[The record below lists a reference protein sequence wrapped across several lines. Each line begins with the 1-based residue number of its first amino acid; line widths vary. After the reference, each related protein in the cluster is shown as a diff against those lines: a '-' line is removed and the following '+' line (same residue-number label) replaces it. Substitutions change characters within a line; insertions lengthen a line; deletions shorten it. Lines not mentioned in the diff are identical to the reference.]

1 MKLIPLYLVQT
12 KTSFLMN
19 RSIKKVA
26 ILGSGIM
33 GSRIACHFANI
44 GVQVLLLDI
53 VPKEL
58 TAEEQ
63 AKGLLLDSPLVKN
76 RIVNLAFQQTLRSKP
91 ASLYHAKFA
100 ANIQLGNFDDHLSDI
115 TDADWIMEVV
125 VENLAIKKSLYD
137 RVEQFRKAGTLITS
151 NTSGIPIHLMA
162 EGRSAD
168 FQAHFCGTHFFNPPR
183 YLRLLEIIPT
193 PKTDPAVIE
202 FLLTYGE
209 TQLGKA
215 TVLCKDTPAFIA
227 NRIGVYS
234 MMQTMKVVEELGL
247 SVEQVDKLTSKV
259 VGRPKSGTFRLSDV
273 VGLDTTVHVAN
284 NLLAALTEDESK
296 SIFELPSM
304 MQKLMANKWLGD
316 KTGQGFYK
324 KTKDEKGKTVIL
336 SLDLKTFEYRAAE
349 RVSFETLERSKAVDN
364 LTDRFELL
372 LNGKDLAGEFYRKTI
387 LDGFRYASNRVPE
400 IADDLVKI
408 DQAICAGFG
417 WEMGVFETWD
427 AIGVEKANA
436 MMAELGL
443 NPAPWVSEM
452 LALGHS
458 TFYKTAGGKRLYYDL
473 ASKSYQAI
481 PGQEKQISLQI
492 LKPTNTVFKN
502 DDAPLIGLSDGIV
515 GLEFHSK
522 MNTMGQGVLEG
533 LACAIE
539 TAEKDFRGLVI
550 GNESNEAFSAGANLG
565 MLYMFGIEKKF
576 DEVNQMIATF
586 QESMMRVRYSSI
598 PVVVAPHTLAL
609 GGGCEINL
617 HADKI
622 VAHSGLYMGLVEVG
636 VGLIPAGGG
645 TKEMALRMGDA
656 RRSGDV
662 ELNRLQQAFMNIAT
676 AKVSTSAHE
685 ALEMNYLRTQDRIVL
700 NRSQV
705 ISEAKKEAMLLA
717 EAGYVQKNR
726 RSDVWVEGK
735 QGLALFKAGIQ
746 GMLMG
751 RYISEHDALIA
762 NKLAFAI
769 CGGDL
774 DAPQQVTEQYLLD
787 LEREAF
793 LSLTG
798 EQKTME
804 RIGSLL
810 SGGKPLRN

>member
-1 MKLIPLYLVQT
+1 
-12 KTSFLMN
+12 
-19 RSIKKVA
+19 
-26 ILGSGIM
+26 M

-53 VPKEL
+53 APKEL
-58 TAEEQ
+58 SAEEA
-63 AKGLLLDSPLVKN
+63 AKGLTLESPAVRN
-76 RIVNLAFQQTLRSKP
+76 RIVNAAFQQTLKSKP
-91 ASLYHAKFA
+91 ASLYQAGFA
-100 ANIQLGNFDDHLSDI
+100 SNIQVGNFEDNLSNISDV
-115 TDADWIMEVV
+115 DWIMEVV

-137 RVEQFRKAGTLITS
+137 RVEQFRTPGTLITS

-202 FLLTYGE
+202 FLLAYGE

-247 SVEQVDKLTSKV
+247 TVEQVDKLTSKV

-284 NLLAALTEDESK
+284 NLNATLTSDESK

-304 MQKLMANKWLGD
+304 MQKLIDNKWLGD

-324 KTKDEKGKTVIL
+324 KTKDDKGKTVIL
-336 SLDLKTFEYRAAE
+336 SLDLQTFEYRPAQ
-349 RVSFETLERSKAVDN
+349 RVSFETLERSKAVDQ
-364 LTDRFELL
+364 LADRFALL
-372 LNGKDLAGEFYRKTI
+372 LAGQDLAGEFYRKTI

-436 MMAELGL
+436 MMADLGIS
-443 NPAPWVSEM
+443 PAPWVSEM

-458 TFYKTAGGKRLYYDL
+458 TFYKTEGGKRLYYDL
-473 ASKSYQAI
+473 ASKSYQVI
-481 PGQEKQISLQI
+481 PGQEKQISLSI

-502 DDAPLIGLSDGIV
+502 DDAHIIDLGDGIV

-533 LACAIE
+533 LAYAIE

-576 DEVNQMIATF
+576 DEVNHMIATF

-622 VAHSGLYMGLVEVG
+622 VAHSELYMGLVEVG

-656 RRSGDV
+656 RRTGDV

-685 ALEMNYLRTQDRIVL
+685 ALEMNYLRSQDRIVL

-705 ISEAKKEAMLLA
+705 ISEAKKEAILLA

-774 DAPQQVTEQYLLD
+774 DAPQMVTEQYLLD

-798 EQKTME
+798 EQKTMD

>member
-1 MKLIPLYLVQT
+1 
-12 KTSFLMN
+12 MN

-53 VPKEL
+53 APKEL
-58 TAEEQ
+58 NAEEE
-63 AKGLLLDSPLVKN
+63 AKGLSLESPLVKN
-76 RIVNLAFQQTLRSKP
+76 RIVNLAFQQTLKSKP
-91 ASLYHAKFA
+91 ASLYQAGFA
-100 ANIQLGNFDDHLSDI
+100 ANIQLGNFDDNLSGI
-115 TDADWIMEVV
+115 VDADWIMEVV
-125 VENLAIKKSLYD
+125 VENLAIKRSLYD
-137 RVEQFRKAGTLITS
+137 RVEQFRKEGTLITS

-193 PKTDPAVIE
+193 PKTDPAVVE
-202 FLLTYGE
+202 FLLAYGE

-247 SVEQVDKLTSKV
+247 TVEQVDKLTSKV

-284 NLLAALTEDESK
+284 NLNAALTEDESK

-304 MQKLMANKWLGD
+304 MQKLMDNKWLGD

-324 KTKDEKGKTVIL
+324 KTKDDKGKTVIL
-336 SLDLKTFEYRAAE
+336 SLDLQTFEYRAAQ
-349 RVSFETLERSKAVDN
+349 RVSFETLERSKAIDN
-364 LTDRFELL
+364 LADRFALL
-372 LNGKDLAGEFYRKTI
+372 LAGQDLAGEFYRKTI

-436 MMAELGL
+436 MMADLGL
-443 NPAPWVSEM
+443 SPAPWVKEM

-458 TFYKTAGGKRLYYDL
+458 TFYKTEGGKRLYYDL
-473 ASKSYQAI
+473 ASKSYQII

-502 DDAPLIGLSDGIV
+502 DDAHIIDLGDGIV

-533 LACAIE
+533 LAYAIE

-622 VAHSGLYMGLVEVG
+622 VAHSELYMGLVEVG

-656 RRSGDV
+656 RRTGDV

-705 ISEAKKEAMLLA
+705 ISEAKKEAILLA

-798 EQKTME
+798 EQKTMD

>member
-1 MKLIPLYLVQT
+1 
-12 KTSFLMN
+12 MN

-53 VPKEL
+53 APKEL
-58 TAEEQ
+58 NAEEE
-63 AKGLLLDSPLVKN
+63 AKGLSLESPLVKN
-76 RIVNLAFQQTLRSKP
+76 RIVNLAFQQTLKSKP
-91 ASLYHAKFA
+91 ASLYQAGFA
-100 ANIQLGNFDDHLSDI
+100 ANIQLGNFDDNLSNI
-115 TDADWIMEVV
+115 SDADWIMEVV
-125 VENLAIKKSLYD
+125 VENLAIKRSLYD
-137 RVEQFRKAGTLITS
+137 RVEQFRKEGTLITS

-193 PKTDPAVIE
+193 PKTDPAVVE
-202 FLLTYGE
+202 FLLAYGE

-304 MQKLMANKWLGD
+304 MQKLMDNKWLGD

-324 KTKDEKGKTVIL
+324 KTKDDKGKTVIL
-336 SLDLKTFEYRAAE
+336 SLDLQTFEYRAAQ
-349 RVSFETLERSKAVDN
+349 RVSFETLERSKAVDQ
-364 LTDRFELL
+364 LADRFALL
-372 LNGKDLAGEFYRKTI
+372 LAGQDLAGEFYRKTI

-436 MMAELGL
+436 MMADLGL
-443 NPAPWVSEM
+443 SPAPWVKEM

-458 TFYKTAGGKRLYYDL
+458 TFYKTEGGKRLYYNL
-473 ASKSYQAI
+473 ASKSYQVI
-481 PGQEKQISLQI
+481 PGQEKQISLSI

-502 DDAPLIGLSDGIV
+502 DDAHIIDLGDGIV

-533 LACAIE
+533 LAYAIE

-576 DEVNQMIATF
+576 DEVNQLIATF

-622 VAHSGLYMGLVEVG
+622 VAHSELYMGLVEVG

-656 RRSGDV
+656 RRAGDV

-705 ISEAKKEAMLLA
+705 ISEAKKEAILLA

-798 EQKTME
+798 EQKTMD

>member
-1 MKLIPLYLVQT
+1 
-12 KTSFLMN
+12 MN

-53 VPKEL
+53 APKEL
-58 TAEEQ
+58 SAEEV
-63 AKGLLLDSPLVKN
+63 AKGLTLESPAVRN
-76 RIVNLAFQQTLRSKP
+76 RIVNAAFQQTLKSKP
-91 ASLYHAKFA
+91 ASLYQAGFA
-100 ANIQLGNFDDHLSDI
+100 SNIQVGNFEDNLSNISDV
-115 TDADWIMEVV
+115 DWIMEVV

-137 RVEQFRKAGTLITS
+137 RVEQFRTPGTLITS

-202 FLLTYGE
+202 FLLAYGE

-247 SVEQVDKLTSKV
+247 TVEQVDKLTSKV

-284 NLLAALTEDESK
+284 NLNATLTSDESK
-296 SIFELPSM
+296 SIFELPLM
-304 MQKLMANKWLGD
+304 MQKLIDNKWLGD

-324 KTKDEKGKTVIL
+324 KTKDDKGKTVIL
-336 SLDLKTFEYRAAE
+336 SLDLQTFEYRAAQ
-349 RVSFETLERSKAVDN
+349 RVSFETLERSKAVDQ
-364 LTDRFELL
+364 LADRFTLL
-372 LNGKDLAGEFYRKTI
+372 LAGQDLAGEFYRKTI

-427 AIGVEKANA
+427 AIGIEKANA
-436 MMAELGL
+436 MMAEMGL
-443 NPAPWVSEM
+443 TPAPWVAEM
-452 LALGHS
+452 LSLGHS
-458 TFYKTAGGKRLYYDL
+458 TFYKIEGGKRLYYDI
-473 ASKSYQAI
+473 ASKSYQVI
-481 PGQEKQISLQI
+481 PGQEKQISLSI

-502 DDAPLIGLSDGIV
+502 DDAHIIDLGDGIV

-533 LACAIE
+533 LAFAIE

-622 VAHSGLYMGLVEVG
+622 VAHSELYMGLVEVG

-656 RRSGDV
+656 RRTGDV

-705 ISEAKKEAMLLA
+705 ISEAKKEAILLA

-774 DAPQQVTEQYLLD
+774 DAPQMVTEQYLLD

-798 EQKTME
+798 EQKTMD

>member
-1 MKLIPLYLVQT
+1 
-12 KTSFLMN
+12 MN

-53 VPKEL
+53 APKEL
-58 TAEEQ
+58 SAEEA
-63 AKGLLLDSPLVKN
+63 AKGLTLESPAVRN
-76 RIVNLAFQQTLRSKP
+76 RIVNAAFQQTLKSKP
-91 ASLYHAKFA
+91 ASLYQAGFA
-100 ANIQLGNFDDHLSDI
+100 ANIQVGNFEDNLSGI
-115 TDADWIMEVV
+115 SDADWIMEVV
-125 VENLAIKKSLYD
+125 VENLAIKKSIYE
-137 RVEQFRKAGTLITS
+137 RVEQFRQPGTLITS

-193 PKTDPAVIE
+193 PKTDASVID
-202 FLLTYGE
+202 FLLAYGE
-209 TQLGKA
+209 TQLGKT

-247 SVEQVDKLTSKV
+247 TVEQVDKLTSKV

-284 NLLAALTEDESK
+284 NLHATLSNDESK
-296 SIFELPSM
+296 SIFALPSM
-304 MQKLMANKWLGD
+304 MQKLIENKWLGD

-324 KTKDEKGKTVIL
+324 KTKDDKGKTVIL
-336 SLDLKTFEYRAAE
+336 SLDLQTFEYRAAQ
-349 RVSFETLERSKAVDN
+349 RVSFETLERSKAIDN
-364 LTDRFELL
+364 LADRFALL
-372 LNGKDLAGEFYRKTI
+372 LAGQDLAGEFYRKTI

-443 NPAPWVSEM
+443 TPAPWVTEM

-458 TFYKTAGGKRLYYDL
+458 TFYKIEGGKRLYYDL
-473 ASKSYQAI
+473 ASKSYQVI
-481 PGQEKQISLQI
+481 PGQEKQISLSI

-502 DDAPLIGLSDGIV
+502 DDAHIIDLGDGIV

-533 LACAIE
+533 LAYAIE

-576 DEVNQMIATF
+576 DEVNHMIATF

-622 VAHSGLYMGLVEVG
+622 VAHSELYMGLVEVG

-705 ISEAKKEAMLLA
+705 ISEAKKEAILLA

-774 DAPQQVTEQYLLD
+774 DAPQMVTEQYLLD

-798 EQKTME
+798 EQKTMD

>member
-1 MKLIPLYLVQT
+1 
-12 KTSFLMN
+12 MN

-53 VPKEL
+53 APKEL
-58 TAEEQ
+58 NAEEE
-63 AKGLLLDSPLVKN
+63 AKGLSLESPLVKN
-76 RIVNLAFQQTLRSKP
+76 RIVNLAFQQTLKSKP
-91 ASLYHAKFA
+91 ASLYQAGFA
-100 ANIQLGNFDDHLSDI
+100 ANIQLGNFDDNLSGI
-115 TDADWIMEVV
+115 VDADWIMEVV
-125 VENLAIKKSLYD
+125 VENLAIKRSLYD
-137 RVEQFRKAGTLITS
+137 RVEQFRKEGTLITS

-193 PKTDPAVIE
+193 PKTDPAVVE
-202 FLLTYGE
+202 FLLAYGE

-304 MQKLMANKWLGD
+304 MQKLMDNKWLGD

-324 KTKDEKGKTVIL
+324 KTKDDKGKTVIL
-336 SLDLKTFEYRAAE
+336 SLDLQTFEYRAAQ
-349 RVSFETLERSKAVDN
+349 RVSFETLERSKAVDQ
-364 LTDRFELL
+364 LADRFALL
-372 LNGKDLAGEFYRKTI
+372 LAGQDLAGEFYRKTI

-436 MMAELGL
+436 MMADLGL
-443 NPAPWVSEM
+443 SPAPWVKEM

-458 TFYKTAGGKRLYYDL
+458 TFYKTEGGKRLYYNL
-473 ASKSYQAI
+473 ASKSYQVI
-481 PGQEKQISLQI
+481 PGQEKQISLSI

-502 DDAPLIGLSDGIV
+502 DDAHIIDLGDGIV

-533 LACAIE
+533 LAYAIE

-622 VAHSGLYMGLVEVG
+622 VAHSELYMGLVEVG

-656 RRSGDV
+656 RRAGDV

-705 ISEAKKEAMLLA
+705 ISEAKKEAILLA

-798 EQKTME
+798 EQKTMD

>member
-1 MKLIPLYLVQT
+1 
-12 KTSFLMN
+12 
-19 RSIKKVA
+19 
-26 ILGSGIM
+26 M

-53 VPKEL
+53 APKEL
-58 TAEEQ
+58 SAEEA
-63 AKGLLLDSPLVKN
+63 AKGLTLESPAVRN
-76 RIVNLAFQQTLRSKP
+76 RIVNAAFQQTLKSKP
-91 ASLYHAKFA
+91 ASLYQAGFA
-100 ANIQLGNFDDHLSDI
+100 ANIQVGNFEDNLSGI
-115 TDADWIMEVV
+115 SDADWIMEVV
-125 VENLAIKKSLYD
+125 VENLAIKKSIYE
-137 RVEQFRKAGTLITS
+137 RVEQFRQPGTLITS

-193 PKTDPAVIE
+193 PKTDASVID
-202 FLLTYGE
+202 FLLAYGE
-209 TQLGKA
+209 TQLGKT

-247 SVEQVDKLTSKV
+247 TVEQVDKLTSKV

-284 NLLAALTEDESK
+284 NLHATLSNDESK
-296 SIFELPSM
+296 SIFALPSM
-304 MQKLMANKWLGD
+304 MQKLIENKWLGD

-324 KTKDEKGKTVIL
+324 KTKDDKGKTVIL
-336 SLDLKTFEYRAAE
+336 SLDLQTFEYRAAQ
-349 RVSFETLERSKAVDN
+349 RVSFETLERSKAIDN
-364 LTDRFELL
+364 LADRFALL
-372 LNGKDLAGEFYRKTI
+372 LAGQDLAGEFYRKTI

-443 NPAPWVSEM
+443 TPAPWVTEM

-458 TFYKTAGGKRLYYDL
+458 TFYKIEGGKRLYYDL
-473 ASKSYQAI
+473 ASKSYQVI
-481 PGQEKQISLQI
+481 PGQEKQISLSI

-502 DDAPLIGLSDGIV
+502 DDAHIIDLGDGIV

-533 LACAIE
+533 LAYAIE

-576 DEVNQMIATF
+576 DEVNHMIATF

-622 VAHSGLYMGLVEVG
+622 VAHSELYMGLVEVG

-705 ISEAKKEAMLLA
+705 ISEAKKEAILLA

-774 DAPQQVTEQYLLD
+774 DAPQMVTEQYLLD

-798 EQKTME
+798 EQKTMD

>member
-1 MKLIPLYLVQT
+1 
-12 KTSFLMN
+12 MN

-53 VPKEL
+53 APKEL
-58 TAEEQ
+58 NAEEE
-63 AKGLLLDSPLVKN
+63 AKGLSLESPLVKN
-76 RIVNLAFQQTLRSKP
+76 RIVNLAFQQTLKSKP
-91 ASLYHAKFA
+91 ASLYQAGFA
-100 ANIQLGNFDDHLSDI
+100 ANIQLGNFDDNLSGI
-115 TDADWIMEVV
+115 VDADWIMEVV
-125 VENLAIKKSLYD
+125 VENLAIKRSLYD

-193 PKTDPAVIE
+193 PKTDPAVVE
-202 FLLTYGE
+202 FLLAYGE

-304 MQKLMANKWLGD
+304 MQKLMDNKWLGD

-324 KTKDEKGKTVIL
+324 KTKDDKGKTVIL
-336 SLDLKTFEYRAAE
+336 SLDLQTFEYRAAQ
-349 RVSFETLERSKAVDN
+349 RVSFETLERSKAVDQ
-364 LTDRFELL
+364 LADRFALL
-372 LNGKDLAGEFYRKTI
+372 LAGQDLAGEFYRKTI

-436 MMAELGL
+436 MMADLGL
-443 NPAPWVSEM
+443 TPAPWVTEM

-458 TFYKTAGGKRLYYDL
+458 TFYKTEGGKRLYYNL
-473 ASKSYQAI
+473 ASKSYQVI
-481 PGQEKQISLQI
+481 PGQEKQISLSI

-502 DDAPLIGLSDGIV
+502 DDAHIIDLGDGIV

-533 LACAIE
+533 LAYAIE

-622 VAHSGLYMGLVEVG
+622 VAHSELYMGLVEVG

-656 RRSGDV
+656 RRTGDV

-705 ISEAKKEAMLLA
+705 ISEAKKEAILLA

-798 EQKTME
+798 EQKTMD

>member
-1 MKLIPLYLVQT
+1 
-12 KTSFLMN
+12 MN

-53 VPKEL
+53 APKEL
-58 TAEEQ
+58 TVEEQ
-63 AKGLLLDSPLVKN
+63 AKGLSLDSPLVKN
-76 RIVNLAFQQTLRSKP
+76 RIVHLAFQQTLKSKP
-91 ASLYHAKFA
+91 ASLYQAGFA
-100 ANIQLGNFDDHLSDI
+100 ANIQLGNFDDNLSGI
-115 TDADWIMEVV
+115 ANADWIMEVV

-137 RVEQFRKAGTLITS
+137 RVEQYRKDGTLITS

-183 YLRLLEIIPT
+183 YLKLLEIIPT
-193 PKTDPAVIE
+193 PQTDSSVVE
-202 FLLTYGE
+202 FLLAYGE
-209 TQLGKA
+209 TQLGKT

-247 SVEQVDKLTSKV
+247 NVEQVDKLTSKV

-304 MQKLMANKWLGD
+304 LEKLIANKWLGD

-324 KTKDEKGKTVIL
+324 KTKDDKGKTVIL
-336 SLDLKTFEYRAAE
+336 SLDLQTFEYRAAQ
-349 RVSFETLERSKAVDN
+349 RVSFETLERAKAVDQ
-364 LTDRFELL
+364 LADRFALL
-372 LNGKDLAGEFYRKTI
+372 LAGQDLAGEFYRKTI

-427 AIGVEKANA
+427 AIGVEKAIA
-436 MMAELGL
+436 MMADLGL
-443 NPAPWVSEM
+443 SPAAWVSEM

-458 TFYKTAGGKRLYYDL
+458 TFYKTEAGKRLYYDL
-473 ASKSYQAI
+473 ASKSYQVI

-502 DDAPLIGLSDGIV
+502 DDAHIVDVGDGIV

-533 LACAIE
+533 LAYAIE

-622 VAHSGLYMGLVEVG
+622 VAHAELYMGLVEVG

-656 RRSGDV
+656 RRTGDV

-705 ISEAKKEAMLLA
+705 ISEAKKEAILLA

>member
-1 MKLIPLYLVQT
+1 
-12 KTSFLMN
+12 MN

-53 VPKEL
+53 APKEL
-58 TAEEQ
+58 SAEEA
-63 AKGLLLDSPLVKN
+63 AKGLTLESPAVRN
-76 RIVNLAFQQTLRSKP
+76 RIVNAAFQQTLKSKP
-91 ASLYHAKFA
+91 ASLYQAGFA
-100 ANIQLGNFDDHLSDI
+100 ANIQVGNFEDNLSGI
-115 TDADWIMEVV
+115 SDADWIMEVV

-137 RVEQFRKAGTLITS
+137 RVEQFRTAGTLITS

-193 PKTDPAVIE
+193 PKTDSSVID
-202 FLLTYGE
+202 FLLAYGE
-209 TQLGKA
+209 TQLGKT

-247 SVEQVDKLTSKV
+247 TVEQVDKLTSKV

-284 NLLAALTEDESK
+284 NLHATLSNDESK
-296 SIFELPSM
+296 SIFALPSM
-304 MQKLMANKWLGD
+304 MQKLIENKWLGD

-324 KTKDEKGKTVIL
+324 KTKDDKGKTVIL
-336 SLDLKTFEYRAAE
+336 SLDLQTFEYRAAQ
-349 RVSFETLERSKAVDN
+349 RVSFETLERSKAIDN
-364 LTDRFELL
+364 LADRFALL
-372 LNGKDLAGEFYRKTI
+372 LAGQDLAGEFYRKTI

-436 MMAELGL
+436 MMTELGIT
-443 NPAPWVSEM
+443 PAPWVAEM
-452 LALGHS
+452 VALGHS
-458 TFYKTAGGKRLYYDL
+458 TFYKIEGGKRLYYDL
-473 ASKSYQAI
+473 ASKSYQVI
-481 PGQEKQISLQI
+481 PGQEKQISLSI

-502 DDAPLIGLSDGIV
+502 DDAHIIDLGDGIV

-533 LACAIE
+533 LAYAIE

-576 DEVNQMIATF
+576 DDVNHMIATF

-622 VAHSGLYMGLVEVG
+622 VAHSELYMGLVEVG

-676 AKVSTSAHE
+676 AKVSTSAYE

-705 ISEAKKEAMLLA
+705 ISEAKKEAILLA

-774 DAPQQVTEQYLLD
+774 DAPQMVTEQYLLD

-798 EQKTME
+798 EQKTMD

>member
-1 MKLIPLYLVQT
+1 
-12 KTSFLMN
+12 MN

-26 ILGSGIM
+26 VLGSGIM

-53 VPKEL
+53 APKEL
-58 TAEEQ
+58 SAEEA
-63 AKGLLLDSPLVKN
+63 AKGLTLESPAVRN
-76 RIVNLAFQQTLRSKP
+76 RIVNAAFQQTLKSKP
-91 ASLYHAKFA
+91 ASLYQAGFA
-100 ANIQLGNFDDHLSDI
+100 ANIQVGNFEDNLSGI
-115 TDADWIMEVV
+115 SDADWIMEVV

-137 RVEQFRKAGTLITS
+137 RVEQFRTAGTLITS

-193 PKTDPAVIE
+193 PKTDSSVID
-202 FLLTYGE
+202 FLLAYGE
-209 TQLGKA
+209 TQLGKT

-247 SVEQVDKLTSKV
+247 TVEQVDKLTSKV

-284 NLLAALTEDESK
+284 NLHATLSNDESK
-296 SIFELPSM
+296 SIFALPSM
-304 MQKLMANKWLGD
+304 MQKLIENKWLGD

-324 KTKDEKGKTVIL
+324 KTKDDKGKTVIL
-336 SLDLKTFEYRAAE
+336 SLDLQTFEYRAAQ
-349 RVSFETLERSKAVDN
+349 RVSFETLERSKAIDN
-364 LTDRFELL
+364 LADRFALL
-372 LNGKDLAGEFYRKTI
+372 LAGQDLAGEFYRKTI

-436 MMAELGL
+436 MMTELGL
-443 NPAPWVSEM
+443 TPAPWVAEM

-458 TFYKTAGGKRLYYDL
+458 TFYKIEGGKRLYYDL
-473 ASKSYQAI
+473 ASKSYQVI
-481 PGQEKQISLQI
+481 PGQEKQISLSI

-502 DDAPLIGLSDGIV
+502 DDAHIIDLGDGIV

-533 LACAIE
+533 LAYAIE

-576 DEVNQMIATF
+576 DDVNHMIATF

-622 VAHSGLYMGLVEVG
+622 VAHSELYMGLVEVG

-676 AKVSTSAHE
+676 AKVSTSAYE

-705 ISEAKKEAMLLA
+705 ISEAKKEAILLA

-774 DAPQQVTEQYLLD
+774 DAPQMVTEQYLLD

-798 EQKTME
+798 EQKTMD

>member
-1 MKLIPLYLVQT
+1 
-12 KTSFLMN
+12 MN

-53 VPKEL
+53 APKEL
-58 TAEEQ
+58 NAEEE
-63 AKGLLLDSPLVKN
+63 AKGLSLESPLVKN
-76 RIVNLAFQQTLRSKP
+76 RIVNLAFQQTLKSKP
-91 ASLYHAKFA
+91 ASLYQAGFA
-100 ANIQLGNFDDHLSDI
+100 ANIQLGNFDDNLSGI
-115 TDADWIMEVV
+115 VDADWIMEVV
-125 VENLAIKKSLYD
+125 VENLAIKRSLYD
-137 RVEQFRKAGTLITS
+137 RVEQFRKEGTLITS

-193 PKTDPAVIE
+193 PKTDSAVVE
-202 FLLTYGE
+202 FLLAYGE

-284 NLLAALTEDESK
+284 NLSAALTEDESK

-304 MQKLMANKWLGD
+304 MQKLMDNKWLGD

-324 KTKDEKGKTVIL
+324 KTKDDKGKTVIL
-336 SLDLKTFEYRAAE
+336 SLDLQTFEYRAAQ
-349 RVSFETLERSKAVDN
+349 RVSFETLERSKAVDQ
-364 LTDRFELL
+364 LADRFALL
-372 LNGKDLAGEFYRKTI
+372 LAGQDLAGEFYRKTI

-436 MMAELGL
+436 MMADLGL
-443 NPAPWVSEM
+443 SPAPWVKEM

-458 TFYKTAGGKRLYYDL
+458 TFYKTEGGKRLYYNL
-473 ASKSYQAI
+473 ASKSYQVI
-481 PGQEKQISLQI
+481 PGQEKQISLSI

-502 DDAPLIGLSDGIV
+502 DDAHIIDLGDGIV

-533 LACAIE
+533 LAHAIE

-622 VAHSGLYMGLVEVG
+622 VAHSELYMGLVEVG

-656 RRSGDV
+656 RRAGDV

-705 ISEAKKEAMLLA
+705 ISEAKKEAILLA

-798 EQKTME
+798 EQKTMD

>member
-1 MKLIPLYLVQT
+1 
-12 KTSFLMN
+12 MN
-19 RSIKKVA
+19 RSIKRVA

-53 VPKEL
+53 APKEL
-58 TAEEQ
+58 NAEEE
-63 AKGLLLDSPLVKN
+63 AKGLSLESPLVKN
-76 RIVNLAFQQTLRSKP
+76 RIVNLAFQQTLKSKP
-91 ASLYHAKFA
+91 ASLYQAGFA
-100 ANIQLGNFDDHLSDI
+100 ANIQLGNFDDNLSAI
-115 TDADWIMEVV
+115 ADADWIMEVV

-137 RVEQFRKAGTLITS
+137 RVEKFRKAGTLITS

-193 PKTDPAVIE
+193 PKTDPAVVE
-202 FLLTYGE
+202 FLLAYGE

-247 SVEQVDKLTSKV
+247 TVEQVDKLTSKV

-284 NLLAALTEDESK
+284 NLNAALTEDESK

-304 MQKLMANKWLGD
+304 MQKLMDNKWLGD

-324 KTKDEKGKTVIL
+324 KTKDDKGKTVIL
-336 SLDLKTFEYRAAE
+336 SLDLQTFEYRAAQ
-349 RVSFETLERSKAVDN
+349 RVSFETLERSKAIDN
-364 LTDRFELL
+364 LADRFALL
-372 LNGKDLAGEFYRKTI
+372 LAGQDLAGEFYRKTI

-443 NPAPWVSEM
+443 SPAPWVKEM

-458 TFYKTAGGKRLYYDL
+458 TFYKTEGGKRLYYDL
-473 ASKSYQAI
+473 ASKSYQVI
-481 PGQEKQISLQI
+481 PGQEKQISLSI

-502 DDAPLIGLSDGIV
+502 DDAHIIDLGDGIV

-533 LACAIE
+533 LAFAIE

-622 VAHSGLYMGLVEVG
+622 VAHSELYMGLVEVG

-656 RRSGDV
+656 RRTGDV

-705 ISEAKKEAMLLA
+705 ISEAKKEAILLA

-798 EQKTME
+798 EQKTMD

>member
-1 MKLIPLYLVQT
+1 
-12 KTSFLMN
+12 MN

-53 VPKEL
+53 APKEL
-58 TAEEQ
+58 NAEEQ
-63 AKGLLLDSPLVKN
+63 VKGLSLESPLVKN
-76 RIVNLAFQQTLRSKP
+76 RMVNAAFQQTLKSKP
-91 ASLYHAKFA
+91 ASLYQTGFA
-100 ANIQLGNFDDHLSDI
+100 ANIQLGNFDDNLSGI
-115 TDADWIMEVV
+115 SDADWIMEVV

-193 PKTDPAVIE
+193 PKTDPAVVE
-202 FLLTYGE
+202 FLLAYGE
-209 TQLGKA
+209 TQLGKT

-284 NLLAALTEDESK
+284 NLHAALTDDESK

-324 KTKDEKGKTVIL
+324 KTKDDKGKTVIL
-336 SLDLKTFEYRAAE
+336 SLDLKTFEYGAQQ
-349 RVSFETLERSKAVDN
+349 RVSFETLERSKAVDQ
-364 LTDRFELL
+364 LADRFALL
-372 LNGKDLAGEFYRKTI
+372 LAGQDLAGEFYRKTI

-436 MMAELGL
+436 MMADLVL
-443 NPAPWVSEM
+443 YPAPWVTEM
-452 LALGHS
+452 LALGHTS
-458 TFYKTAGGKRLYYDL
+458 FYKTEGGKRLYYDL
-473 ASKSYQAI
+473 SSKSYQAI

-502 DDAPLIGLSDGIV
+502 DDAHLIDLGDGIV

-533 LACAIE
+533 LAHAIE

-622 VAHSGLYMGLVEVG
+622 VAHAELYMGLVEVG

-656 RRSGDV
+656 RRTGDV

-705 ISEAKKEAMLLA
+705 ISEAKKEAILLA

-798 EQKTME
+798 EQKTMD

>member
-1 MKLIPLYLVQT
+1 
-12 KTSFLMN
+12 MN

-53 VPKEL
+53 APKEL
-58 TAEEQ
+58 NAEEE
-63 AKGLLLDSPLVKN
+63 AKGLSLESPLVKN
-76 RIVNLAFQQTLRSKP
+76 RIVNLAFQQTLKSKP
-91 ASLYHAKFA
+91 ASLYQAGFA
-100 ANIQLGNFDDHLSDI
+100 ANIQLGNFDDNLSNI
-115 TDADWIMEVV
+115 SDADWIMEVV
-125 VENLAIKKSLYD
+125 VENLTIKRSLYD

-193 PKTDPAVIE
+193 PKTDPAVVE
-202 FLLTYGE
+202 FLLAYGE

-284 NLLAALTEDESK
+284 NLKAALTEDESK

-304 MQKLMANKWLGD
+304 MQKLMDNKWLGD

-324 KTKDEKGKTVIL
+324 KTKDDKGKTVIL
-336 SLDLKTFEYRAAE
+336 SLDLQTFEYRAAQ
-349 RVSFETLERSKAVDN
+349 RVSFETLERSKAVDQ
-364 LTDRFELL
+364 LADRFALL
-372 LNGKDLAGEFYRKTI
+372 LAGQDLAGEFYRKTI
-387 LDGFRYASNRVPE
+387 LDGFRYASNRVTE

-436 MMAELGL
+436 MMADLGL
-443 NPAPWVSEM
+443 SPAPWVKEM

-458 TFYKTAGGKRLYYDL
+458 TFYKTEGGKRYYYDL
-473 ASKSYQAI
+473 ASKSYQVI
-481 PGQEKQISLQI
+481 PGQEKQISLSI

-502 DDAPLIGLSDGIV
+502 DDAHIIDLGDGIV

-533 LACAIE
+533 LAHAIE

-622 VAHSGLYMGLVEVG
+622 VAHSELYMGLVEVG

-656 RRSGDV
+656 RRKGDV

-705 ISEAKKEAMLLA
+705 ISEAKKEAILLA

-774 DAPQQVTEQYLLD
+774 DAPQQVSEQYLLD

-798 EQKTME
+798 EQKTMD

>member
-1 MKLIPLYLVQT
+1 
-12 KTSFLMN
+12 MN

-53 VPKEL
+53 APKEL
-58 TAEEQ
+58 NAEEE
-63 AKGLLLDSPLVKN
+63 AKGLSLESPLVKN
-76 RIVNLAFQQTLRSKP
+76 RIVNLAFQQTLKSKP
-91 ASLYHAKFA
+91 ASLYQAGFA
-100 ANIQLGNFDDHLSDI
+100 ANIQLGNFDDNLSGI
-115 TDADWIMEVV
+115 VDADWIMEVV
-125 VENLAIKKSLYD
+125 VENLAIKRSLYD

-193 PKTDPAVIE
+193 PKTDPAVVE
-202 FLLTYGE
+202 FLLAYGE

-304 MQKLMANKWLGD
+304 MQKLMDNKWLGD

-324 KTKDEKGKTVIL
+324 KTKDDKGKTVIL
-336 SLDLKTFEYRAAE
+336 SLDLQTFEYRAAQ
-349 RVSFETLERSKAVDN
+349 RVSFETLERSKAVDQ
-364 LTDRFELL
+364 LADRFALL
-372 LNGKDLAGEFYRKTI
+372 LAGQDLAGEFYRKTI

-436 MMAELGL
+436 MMADLGL
-443 NPAPWVSEM
+443 SPAPWVKEM

-458 TFYKTAGGKRLYYDL
+458 TFYKTEGGKRLYYNL
-473 ASKSYQAI
+473 ASKSYQVI
-481 PGQEKQISLQI
+481 PGQEKQISLSI

-502 DDAPLIGLSDGIV
+502 DDAHIIDLGDGIV

-533 LACAIE
+533 LAYAIE

-622 VAHSGLYMGLVEVG
+622 VAHSELYMGLVEVG

-656 RRSGDV
+656 RRTGDV

-705 ISEAKKEAMLLA
+705 ISEAKKEAILLA

-798 EQKTME
+798 EQKTMD

>member
-1 MKLIPLYLVQT
+1 
-12 KTSFLMN
+12 MN

-53 VPKEL
+53 APKEL
-58 TAEEQ
+58 RADEV
-63 AKGLLLDSPLVKN
+63 AKGLTLESPTVRN
-76 RIVNLAFQQTLRSKP
+76 RIVNAAFQQTLKSKP
-91 ASLYHAKFA
+91 ASLYQAGFA
-100 ANIQLGNFDDHLSDI
+100 SNIQVGNFEDNLSNISDV
-115 TDADWIMEVV
+115 DWIMEVV

-137 RVEQFRKAGTLITS
+137 RVEQFRTPGTLITS

-202 FLLTYGE
+202 FLLAYGE

-247 SVEQVDKLTSKV
+247 TVEQVDKLTSKV

-284 NLLAALTEDESK
+284 NLNATLTSDESK

-304 MQKLMANKWLGD
+304 MEKLIDNKWLGD

-324 KTKDEKGKTVIL
+324 KTKDDKGKTVIL
-336 SLDLKTFEYRAAE
+336 SLDLQTFEYRAAQ
-349 RVSFETLERSKAVDN
+349 RVSFETLERSKAVDQ
-364 LTDRFELL
+364 LADRFALL
-372 LNGKDLAGEFYRKTI
+372 LAGQDLAGEFYRKTI

-427 AIGVEKANA
+427 AIGVEKANV
-436 MMAELGL
+436 MMAEMGL
-443 NPAPWVSEM
+443 TPAPWVAEM
-452 LALGHS
+452 LSLGHS
-458 TFYKTAGGKRLYYDL
+458 TFYKIEGGKRLYYDI
-473 ASKSYQAI
+473 ASKSYQVI
-481 PGQEKQISLQI
+481 PGQEKQISLSI

-502 DDAPLIGLSDGIV
+502 DDAHIIDLGDGIV

-533 LACAIE
+533 LAYAIE

-576 DEVNQMIATF
+576 DEVNHMIATF

-622 VAHSGLYMGLVEVG
+622 VAHSELYMGLVEVG

-656 RRSGDV
+656 RRAGDV

-705 ISEAKKEAMLLA
+705 ISEAKKEAILLA

-774 DAPQQVTEQYLLD
+774 DAPQMVTEQYLLD

-798 EQKTME
+798 EQKTMD